1 MSVGT
6 RIKRIRKIRGMT
18 QKELGIALG
27 YDEKSADVRIAQYES
42 NKRTPKQDTIMK
54 LAEILDVNYRTLR
67 DPSPF
72 NDENATYCAEEIMN
86 ILFSLDDQGVIQLFN
101 YTDESDKYDPRK
113 IIGINI
119 QYPLVQNFLKEFKV
133 RQDELKN
140 GEITKEE
147 YDEWKLNWPKTCDDL
162 GKFKPSKIWRKE

>member
-101 YTDESDKYDPRK
+101 YTDESDKYDPRR

-119 QYPLVQNFLKEFKV
+119 KYPLVQNFL
-133 RQDELKN
+133 
-140 GEITKEE
+140 
-147 YDEWKLNWPKTCDDL
+147 
-162 GKFKPSKIWRKE
+162 

>member
-101 YTDESDKYDPRK
+101 YTDESDKYDPRR

-119 QYPLVQNFLKEFKV
+119 KYPLVQNFLKEFKV
-133 RQDELKN
+133 RQDELKMVKSPKKNIMN
-140 GEITKEE
+140 GNSIGLKHVM
-147 YDEWKLNWPKTCDDL
+147 
-162 GKFKPSKIWRKE
+162 I